1 MVNRLFRRFAGC
13 LALLCVAKRPAV
25 FAAETALLRKF
36 SVWKRSTYRI
46 VYSIKY
52 YRCLDVIARKSLSSF
67 QNGMSHIGSCRAE
80 LPA

>member
-1 MVNRLFRRFAGC
+1 MVNRLFRRLASRF
-13 LALLCVAKRPAV
+13 ALLCVAKRPVA
-25 FAAETALLRKF
+25 FAAGTALLRKF
-36 SVWKRSTYRI
+36 STSHEAAYHI

-52 YRCLDVIARKSLSSF
+52 YRCIYVIARKSLSSF